1 MTKRRKR
8 EATNLMAEAKK
19 LDTNGMLKEQMQMM
33 KKQMKKI

>member
-1 MTKRRKR
+1 
-8 EATNLMAEAKK
+8 EAKK